1 MAKRQSPLSGLEKW
15 AQNAVEDLNRI
26 AGAMRPEVGSEL
38 QKLAQY
44 IQDEIAEIVDNE
56 SWEGGK

>member
-1 MAKRQSPLSGLEKW
+1 MAKRQTPLRVLEKW
-15 AQNAVEDLNRI
+15 TRKAVEDLNRI
-26 AGAMRPEVGSEL
+26 AAAMRPEAGSEL

>member
-26 AGAMRPEVGSEL
+26 AAAMRPEAGSEL